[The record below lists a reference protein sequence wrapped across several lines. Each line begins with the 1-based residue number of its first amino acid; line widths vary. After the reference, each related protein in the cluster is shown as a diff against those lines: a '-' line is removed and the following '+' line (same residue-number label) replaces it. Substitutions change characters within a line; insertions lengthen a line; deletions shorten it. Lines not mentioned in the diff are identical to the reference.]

1 MAKKDQTKF
10 LGIPT
15 TKKGKWILT
24 TIAVLLSLL
33 VIDLF
38 SPIGGHLRFAS
49 EWARCGGRPYVRDG
63 FPGGGV
69 RFYSLAPNIALGFG
83 RNNVD
88 KYYCTPIEAE
98 RDGLSASSDTWTF
111 PHLEEAGAT
120 HPYSKESFS
129 ERE

>member
-15 TKKGKWILT
+15 TKKMKRILIM
-24 TIAVLLSLL
+24 IAVVPLLLL
-33 VIDLF
+33 IDLF
-38 SPIGGHLRFAS
+38 SPFGGHLRFAN

-69 RFYSLAPNIALGFG
+69 HFYSLAPNIALGFG
-83 RNNVD
+83 RNNVE

-98 RDGLSASSDTWTF
+98 RDGLSASGDTWTF
-111 PHLEEAGAT
+111 PHLEKAGEV
-120 HPYSKESFS
+120 HPYSKKPFPK
-129 ERE
+129 RE